1 MAGPPKQNDPA
12 EWTNIAAAYE
22 EVNEPFMGLWAQEA
36 IRVADLRPTD
46 RVLDVATG
54 PGTLAV
60 RAAPLVKEVVA
71 TDYAEGMLERLRA
84 RIDRDKITNVSV
96 KRMNGQQLELASES
110 FDAAFSVFGL
120 IFFPDRGRGF
130 RELCRVIKPEG
141 RAVVV
146 GWGPRERMPLIDAL
160 IRGVYEALPDLP
172 RPANLPAVQ
181 SLQDPAQFA
190 AEMMEAGFDDV
201 EIVTRSVEMKTA
213 DSIDHF
219 FDQAARA
226 NLFLVPLKSK
236 LPEKKWDELKAHVC
250 KTIRATVGDG
260 PVVYSGEANIG
271 IGRRGADEDDE

>member
-1 MAGPPKQNDPA
+1 MAAVPKQNDPA
-12 EWTNIAAAYE
+12 EWTTIAAAYE
-22 EVNEPFMGLWAQEA
+22 EVLEPYMGRWAEEA
-36 IRVADLRPTD
+36 IRVAELRPTD

-71 TDYAEGMLERLRA
+71 TDYSEGMLERLRA
-84 RIDRDKITNVSV
+84 RIERDKLPNISV
-96 KRMNGQQLELASES
+96 KQMNGQQLELASES

-172 RPANLPAVQ
+172 RPTGLPAVQ
-181 SLQDPAQFA
+181 SLQDPARFA
-190 AEMMEAGFDDV
+190 GEMMEAGFDDV
-201 EIVTRSVEMKTA
+201 EIVTRTIDMPSDESVE
-213 DSIDHF
+213 HF
-219 FDQAARA
+219 FDQSARS
-226 NLFLVPLKSK
+226 NLFIAPLKSRM
-236 LPEKKWDELKAHVC
+236 PEKQWGELRAHVC
-250 KTIRATVGDG
+250 KTIRKAVGDG
-260 PVVYSGEANIG
+260 PVVFSGEANIG

>member
-1 MAGPPKQNDPA
+1 MAAVPNQNDSA
-12 EWTNIAAAYE
+12 EWTNVAAAYE
-22 EVNEPFMGLWAQEA
+22 EVNEPYMGRWAEEA

-84 RIDRDKITNVSV
+84 RIEREKIPNITV

-110 FDAAFSVFGL
+110 FDAAFSLFGL
-120 IFFPDRGRGF
+120 IFFANRGRGF

-172 RPANLPAVQ
+172 RPTGLSPVQ

-190 AEMMEAGFDDV
+190 GEMMEAGFDDV
-201 EIVTRSVEMKTA
+201 EIVTRCIEMPSGDSVEQ
-213 DSIDHF
+213 F
-219 FDQAARA
+219 FDQAARS
-226 NLFLVPLKSK
+226 NLFMVPLKSR
-236 LPEKKWDELKAHVC
+236 LPEKQWGELRAHVC
-250 KTIRATVGDG
+250 KTIRKTIGDG
-260 PVVYSGEANIG
+260 PVVFSGEANIG